1 MATKLFSESIL
12 NTIRKAQVIGIK
24 AGKGRH
30 RVIAVWA
37 VVVNNRVF
45 IRSWSLKTQSWYAAF
60 RENPTGELHI
70 AGRKIRIRPVFVR
83 SESLKNKISAAY
95 AEKYHTPGSLR
106 FVREMSRRKSRNTS
120 TGLVPIR

>member
-1 MATKLFSESIL
+1 MPTTFPNSTL
-12 NTIRKAQVIGIK
+12 NTIRKSPVIGIK

-45 IRSWSLKTQSWYAAF
+45 IRSWSLKKNSWYTAF
-60 RENPTGELHI
+60 RENPVGELHM
-70 AGRKIRIRPVFVR
+70 GNRKIRIRPVFVR
-83 SESLKNKISAAY
+83 SESLKDKISAAY
-95 AEKYHTPGSLR
+95 AEKYHTPGSRR

-120 TGLVPIR
+120 TGLVPFR